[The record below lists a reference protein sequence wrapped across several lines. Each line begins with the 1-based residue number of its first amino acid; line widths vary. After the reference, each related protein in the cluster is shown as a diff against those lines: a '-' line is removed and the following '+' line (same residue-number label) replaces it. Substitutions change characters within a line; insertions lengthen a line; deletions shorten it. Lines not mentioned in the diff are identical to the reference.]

1 MLDGSLNMPRPSD
14 QSGNDSPGVPWPDM
28 VKFVRQLSHDIRNNL
43 NAVELQSAY
52 LAELAEEG
60 EMKTEIQRLREM
72 ISQIGTSLQR
82 LTAGLSQTKP
92 SLISYSAADF
102 VEDLKQKLAK
112 EFPDN
117 ADKVTWDVQLRDAGL
132 QVDPQLAQQI
142 FIEIFSNAFQHER
155 NIKSI
160 TAKAYIDNS
169 RFVFELQEPKARFE
183 LSTENWGREPL
194 RNVSQSHYGLG
205 LNRARSIVEA
215 HGGDFR
221 AAYDRKTSTLTTTLT
236 LPLFPAEKS

>member
-1 MLDGSLNMPRPSD
+1 MSSSKQPSD
-14 QSGNDSPGVPWPDM
+14 ESPSVPWQDM

-60 EMKTEIQRLREM
+60 EMKNEVQRLREM
-72 ISQIGTSLQR
+72 ISQIGISLQR
-82 LTAGLSQTKP
+82 LTAGLSQANP
-92 SLISYSAADF
+92 NLIPYPAADF
-102 VEDLKQKLAK
+102 VEDLKQKLTK
-112 EFPDN
+112 EFPEN
-117 ADKVTWDVQLRDAGL
+117 GANVTWDMQLKDATL
-132 QVDPQLAQQI
+132 QVDPQLVQQA
-142 FIEIFSNAFQHER
+142 FLEIFTNAFQHER

-160 TAKAYIDNS
+160 TAKAYIDEN

-194 RNVSQSHYGLG
+194 RNVSQGHYALG
-205 LNRARSIVEA
+205 LNRARSIAEA

-221 AAYDRKTSTLTTTLT
+221 AEYDRKTSTLVTTLT
-236 LPLFPAEKS
+236 LPSFPAERS